1 VNAVTLPRLR
11 VNHIRQG
18 TGEPLVLVHGIGH
31 RWQAW
36 TPVLDR
42 LAAHHDVIAIDL
54 PGFGE
59 SPVPPGGMPRGM
71 AAIVAMMAGYFA
83 AEGLDRPHVAGYSLG
98 GAIALELAVAGQAR
112 SATAFSPAGFFT
124 EAERRRTLATLRLM
138 RASTFLPAPLI
149 RRSMRL
155 AAFRAFCYAP
165 LLAHPR
171 RLDYQRAVEDALALR
186 RGRGFRPVARSS
198 RGYRFGAGTPPVPV
212 PLTVAWG
219 AKDRILPP
227 HQAERARALLPEARH
242 VALPGCGHVPMSDDP
257 DLVADLILQTTRL
270 GSPAKAGE
278 GTSAPPV
285 PDTAA

>member
-1 VNAVTLPRLR
+1 MRF
-11 VNHIRQG
+11 NHYRKG
-18 TGEPLVLVHGIGH
+18 AGEPLVLVHGIGH

-42 LAAHHDVIAIDL
+42 LAAHHDVIAVDL

-71 AAIVAMMAGYFA
+71 PATVAMMAEYFA

-98 GAIALELAVAGQAR
+98 GAIALELAVAGQVR

-124 EAERRRTLATLRLM
+124 EPERRRTLATLGMM
-138 RASTFLPAPLI
+138 RASTFFPAPLI
-149 RRSMRL
+149 RQSMRI
-155 AAFRAFCYAP
+155 AAFRAYCYAP
-165 LLAHPR
+165 LLAYPR

-198 RGYRFGAGTPPVPV
+198 RGYRFAGAPYVPV
-212 PLTVAWG
+212 AVAWG

-227 HQAERARALLPEARH
+227 HQAERARQLLPEARH
-242 VALPGCGHVPMSDDP
+242 VALPACGHVPMTDDP
-257 DLVADLILQTTRL
+257 ELVADLILQTTR
-270 GSPAKAGE
+270 SA
-278 GTSAPPV
+278 TSV
-285 PDTAA
+285 PDTRP